1 MAMNKFTHASNREN
15 LAIIQQYF
23 YGQNIHSIQDWY
35 AKGKVSDCDGL
46 ISIRKLSN
54 MSEIR

>member
-1 MAMNKFTHASNREN
+1 MNKFPHASNREN
-15 LAIIQQYF
+15 LVIIQQYF